1 MMKDFILEMDLKNEK
16 KKYHALNKIIPTII
30 ELANKKYKYSEIK
43 DKIEKPNINN
53 PVEPYKI

>member
-1 MMKDFILEMDLKNEK
+1 MKNE
-16 KKYHALNKIIPTII
+16 HGVF
-30 ELANKKYKYSEIK
+30 KKYKYSEIK